1 MRSKKKRVSDPV
13 LMAQIAEARKEAKRK
28 ILRSMYVKTK
38 DAVSRE
44 IIVNEALDIPQVG
57 RRRII
62 IDGGE

>member
-38 DAVSRE
+38 DAVARDM
-44 IIVNEALDIPQVG
+44 IVNEALEIPQVG

>member
-1 MRSKKKRVSDPV
+1 MRAKAKRVLDPA
-13 LMAQIAEARKEAKRK
+13 LAAQIAEARKEAKRK

-38 DAVSRE
+38 DAVARE

>member
-1 MRSKKKRVSDPV
+1 VRSKKKRVSDPV

>member
-1 MRSKKKRVSDPV
+1 MRSKKKRVPNPV

>member
-1 MRSKKKRVSDPV
+1 MRARKKRAPDPA

-38 DAVSRE
+38 DAVARDM
-44 IIVNEALDIPQVG
+44 IVNEALEIPQVG

>member
-13 LMAQIAEARKEAKRK
+13 LMAQIAEAKKEAKRK